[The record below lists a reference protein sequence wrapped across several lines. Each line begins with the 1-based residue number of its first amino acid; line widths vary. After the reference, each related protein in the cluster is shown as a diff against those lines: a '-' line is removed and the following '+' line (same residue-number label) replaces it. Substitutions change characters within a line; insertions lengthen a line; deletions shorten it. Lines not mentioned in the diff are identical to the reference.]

1 MINKKGEISN
11 SNTFSEALQTIF
23 HVYSIN
29 RHNFLTGM
37 ITRLIAST
45 LLIVVIFSPL
55 SFLPSIQAQTK
66 VDAHCHLFNA
76 KDIPLQG
83 FIKKSLENNPLGL
96 YILGT
101 IVDQIISETP
111 DFVKENEELNQLLGT
126 GGLDCSS
133 VLPIPFTLGNLI
145 PQIPV
150 SIWINLLKQ
159 SRLEIACELVNT
171 YPDIDLFTPAIL
183 DYDHW
188 LPDNEK
194 ADTTIAEQIILY
206 EKIVRLFEGRIHPL
220 VAFNPLKE
228 VHYKEDI
235 PEYQSLKW
243 VKEAVEERGFIG
255 VKLYPPMGFYPIN
268 NAVHDPYNVYSL
280 RIDEA
285 LESLYDWCISED
297 VPIMAHCAEDNGSQP
312 GYEER
317 ANPDYWE
324 EVLQQYPE
332 LRLNFAHFGRDEEVI
347 IANYGSGWAWKI
359 AELMDNYPNVYAD
372 TGYHEVVLQFP
383 LIFVFR
389 NILRSIDR
397 AEYVDGLSKLFND
410 FTKVKERLM
419 YGSDMHV
426 LMVQHNHEEYLT
438 GALSL
443 PGLTENG
450 FEKIFDNWPLIKDD
464 FLGQNALRFFG
475 LDDPGTKN
483 RQRLLEFYE
492 KHNMAE
498 PQWWVG
504 SWLPQP
510 PPSTPTNLQ
519 ATAASPS
526 KIILCW
532 DASSDNVGVKGYN
545 IYRVGIGGVVKIGTT
560 IDTIYQDMG
569 LSASTTYVYTVS
581 AYDSAGSESPQSQSV
596 PATTL

>member
-1 MINKKGEISN
+1 
-11 SNTFSEALQTIF
+11 
-23 HVYSIN
+23 
-29 RHNFLTGM
+29 
-37 ITRLIAST
+37 
-45 LLIVVIFSPL
+45 
-55 SFLPSIQAQTK
+55 LPSTQAQVLSPPR
-66 VDAHCHLFNA
+66 VDVHCHLFNA
-76 KDIPLQG
+76 EDIPLQG
-83 FIKKSLENNPLGL
+83 FVKKALENYPLGL
-96 YILGT
+96 ILFEFMA
-101 IVDQIISETP
+101 DNLISETP
-111 DFVKENEELNQLLGT
+111 DFVEENEELNQLLGT

-133 VLPIPFTLGNLI
+133 VLPIPFTLGVPIL
-145 PQIPV
+145 PV
-150 SIWINLLKQ
+150 TEWLNLLKQ
-159 SRLEIACELVNT
+159 SRFEIACELVNT
-171 YPDIDLFTPAIL
+171 YPTVNLFTPAIL

-194 ADTTIAEQIILY
+194 ARTTIAEQIILY
-206 EKIVRLFEGRIHPL
+206 EKIVRLFGGKIHPL

-255 VKLYPPMGFYPIN
+255 VKLYPPTGFYPIN
-268 NAVHDPYNVYSL
+268 NAGRILPTDPFYEYRVK
-280 RIDEA
+280 IDEA
-285 LESLYDWCISED
+285 LENLYEWCIAED
-297 VPIMAHCAEDNGSQP
+297 VSIMTHCAEDNGLQG
-312 GYEER
+312 GYGDR

-332 LRLNFAHFGRDEEVI
+332 LRLNLAHFGRDEEVI
-347 IANYGSGWAWKI
+347 MANGGGGWAWKI

-372 TGYHEVVLQFP
+372 TGYHEVVLPGP
-383 LIFVFR
+383 LSSR
-389 NILRSIDR
+389 ILRIMDR
-397 AEYVDGLSKLFND
+397 AEYVDGLDKLFND
-410 FTKVKERLM
+410 FTKVWERLM

-426 LMVQHNHEEYLT
+426 LIVQNFHKIYLIRFK
-438 GALSL
+438 
-443 PGLTENG
+443 N
-450 FEKIFDNWPLIKDD
+450 IFDDNWPDLKDD

-492 KHNMAE
+492 KHNMVE

-510 PPSTPTNLQ
+510 PPSTPENLQ

-532 DASSDNVGVKGYN
+532 DASSDNVGVKGYK
-545 IYRVGIGGVVKIGTT
+545 IYRDGIE
-560 IDTIYQDMG
+560 IDTTTDTIFQDMG

-581 AYDSAGSESPQSQSV
+581 AYDSADRESPQSSPPTQ
-596 PATTL
+596 ATTL